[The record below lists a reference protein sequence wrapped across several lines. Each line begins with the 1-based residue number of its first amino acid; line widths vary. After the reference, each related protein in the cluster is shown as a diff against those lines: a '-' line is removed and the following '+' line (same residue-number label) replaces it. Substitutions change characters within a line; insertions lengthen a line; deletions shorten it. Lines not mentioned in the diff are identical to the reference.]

1 MTLTILIDA
10 VRRFRHQNLIHS
22 WQDSAIDEVEKRW
35 THSLHNLAAKI
46 RCNFNLPPT
55 LGACAL

>member
-22 WQDSAIDEVEKRW
+22 WQDSAIDEVETQPLGRSFPM
-35 THSLHNLAAKI
+35 SLLQKFG
-46 RCNFNLPPT
+46 CQL
-55 LGACAL
+55 